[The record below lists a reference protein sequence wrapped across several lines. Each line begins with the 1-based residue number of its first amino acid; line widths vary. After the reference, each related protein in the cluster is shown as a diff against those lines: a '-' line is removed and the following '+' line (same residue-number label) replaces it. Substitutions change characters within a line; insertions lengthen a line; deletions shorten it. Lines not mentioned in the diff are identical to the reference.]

1 MSWGPDVLRG
11 RVLVAVVLGAVVVV
25 SAAAVA
31 LALWNRGGDGEAA
44 PAGQSVPPIEA
55 RGIFSPSNALFG
67 DTVAATV
74 EVTLDRRRV
83 DPDSVTVRTDF
94 SPWRTVSSAQSER
107 RDAGTTT
114 YLRTTYV
121 LRCLDRSCAPASEED
136 VVQEFVPARVGYAG
150 REAEGG
156 SGTRSTLEMTWPVL
170 VVGSRYTAS
179 AGAAPAGS
187 SRWRMDLLSLPAV
200 SYGVSPNV
208 LMALLLAVAAVLAV
222 VGGRLA
228 FLALPRKP
236 APVQGPPEP
245 VLTPLERALVL
256 LEDPARLNGAGDQR
270 RALEFVALEL
280 VARGDLALAEAA
292 RALAWSEPVPAVQ
305 TTSGIAARARSAF
318 DEAEA

>member
-1 MSWGPDVLRG
+1 VIRG

-31 LALWNRGGDGEAA
+31 LTLSARGGDGETA
-44 PAGQSVPPIEA
+44 PAGQGVRPIEA

-67 DTVAATV
+67 DTVAATI

-83 DPDSVTVRTDF
+83 DPDSVSVRTDF
-94 SPWRTVSSAQSER
+94 SPWRPFTSPRSDR

-136 VVQEFVPARVGYAG
+136 VVQEFVPARVSYAS

-156 SGTRSTLEMTWPVL
+156 SSARSTLETAWPVL

-200 SYGVSPNV
+200 SYGVSPSV
-208 LMALLLAVAAVLAV
+208 LIALLLAAAAVLAI

-228 FLALPRKP
+228 YLAFPRKP
-236 APVQGPPEP
+236 APVQEPPEP
-245 VLTPLERALVL
+245 VLTPLERALLL

-292 RALAWSEPVPAVQ
+292 RALAWSEPVPGVQ
-305 TTSGIAARARSAF
+305 KTSGIAARARSALE
-318 DEAEA
+318 EADA